1 MGAAAFLMAEFARIP
16 YVTIM
21 QYAIF
26 PAILFFP
33 GIFVTVDLEA
43 KKLRLKG
50 LASDELPDWR
60 SQVPNYPC
68 RSAASAYERRC
79 RPHSPAGSVPLRL
92 CCQFKWEGRHCP
104 HSSP

>member
-33 GIFVTVDLEA
+33 GIFVTVDLEP
-43 KKLRLKG
+43 KKPRLKG
-50 LASDELPDWR
+50 LGSDELPDWK
-60 SQVPNYPC
+60 SQVPKYPC
-68 RSAASAYERRC
+68 GSPASAYERRR
-79 RPHSPAGSVPLRL
+79 RPRSPAGSVPLRL
-92 CCQFKWEGRHCP
+92 RCQSNGREDIAGT
-104 HSSP
+104 